1 MKTAV
6 IWGAG
11 GGIGRALVSQLTDE
25 EWNVVAISHQPTNLE
40 ELTPHV
46 VEADVASAYE
56 VEAAIISASQMVD
69 EIDLWIYAAGD
80 ITSAKVADL
89 TPDDWQRIIDANLTG
104 AFLTTHYSLPLLAAD
119 AHLVYLGA
127 ISERLRLPGLA
138 AYAAAKVGLEAF
150 AEALGKEERKR
161 RTTVVRPG
169 AVATAFWDKVP
180 LRLPA
185 DALAPEAVAQQIL
198 EAHAQGHKGVLDL
211 TQAQ

>member
-1 MKTAV
+1 MKTAM

-11 GGIGRALVSQLTDE
+11 GGIGRALVTQLTDE
-25 EWNVVAISHQPTNLE
+25 EWNVMAISHRSSNLE

-46 VEADVASAYE
+46 GEADVASPYE

-80 ITSAKVADL
+80 ITSTKVADL
-89 TPDDWQRIIDANLTG
+89 TPDEWQRITDANLTG
-104 AFLTTHYSLPLLAAD
+104 AFLTTHYSLPLLASD
-119 AHLVYLGA
+119 AHLIYLGA

-161 RTTVVRPG
+161 RITVVRPG
-169 AVATAFWDKVP
+169 AVATPFWEKVP

-185 DALAPEAVAQQIL
+185 DALSPEAVAQQIL
-198 EAHAQGHKGVLDL
+198 EAHLQGQKGILNL
-211 TQAQ
+211 TQVY